1 VTREFALAGF
11 IAVGFAIASFYATDR
26 FGWFGYA
33 NLLLGSLSL
42 VVAAV
47 AGARRLR
54 RLGGA
59 ASHRVIARGL
69 CIILVA
75 LVAAVGSERLAARAK
90 IQFDW
95 TFEGAFEPSPAT
107 LKALRELPEEV
118 AATLYY
124 DPFDPR
130 VRRTRLLLTRIAE
143 EGPMSVRERILDDH
157 PEETDRFE
165 VGVSNTVVLRLGDRF
180 ETIERPTEGTIYE
193 ALYRLRSVEGG
204 TVTALRGEGE
214 GDLSRTNEL
223 GYAGLAA
230 AIATEGYDLRS
241 VATATMAE
249 VPEPTDV
256 LLVISPRRRLRNQ
269 AIAAIRRYLDRGGSL
284 VAFLEPGV
292 DSGIEELL
300 AEFGISSPDAV
311 VVDPD
316 ADRSDAPVAG
326 LNILA
331 YSYWHHPITRGLDR
345 NRMTYFAGARSF
357 ELRKPRIE
365 DELSKVVESSPYSW
379 LEEDVSV
386 LDRNAG
392 VLERDGR
399 EQSYHSLVV
408 SGRYRRGDRETRI
421 VALGDAD
428 LASNQHLRTLYNLD
442 LVLNAVHWAAENEPE
457 ITLRPKNRPTPVQF
471 PVPLTN
477 SLRTLY
483 GVGLL
488 VPELLLIAGGIIWLR
503 RRSA

>member
-1 VTREFALAGF
+1 MREFALAGF
-11 IAVGFAIASFYATDR
+11 IAVGFAIASFYATGR
-26 FGWFGYA
+26 FGWFGFA
-33 NLLLGSLSL
+33 NFLAGSLFL

-47 AGARRLR
+47 ASTRRLR
-54 RLGGA
+54 GVVGA
-59 ASHRVIARGL
+59 ASHRVIARGV

-75 LVAAVGSERLAARAK
+75 LVAAVGSERLAAHAK

-107 LKALRELPEEV
+107 VKALRELPEQIT
-118 AATLYY
+118 ATLYY

-157 PEETDRFE
+157 PDEADLFE
-165 VGVSNTVVLRLGDRF
+165 VGTSNTVVLRLGDRF

-193 ALYRLRSVEGG
+193 ALYRLRSAEGG

-214 GDLSRTNEL
+214 GDLSRTDKL
-223 GYAGLAA
+223 GFAGLAA
-230 AIATEGYDLRS
+230 ALATEGYDLRTAAS
-241 VATATMAE
+241 ATMTE
-249 VPEPTDV
+249 IPEATDV
-256 LLVISPRRRLRNQ
+256 LLAISPRRRLRNQ
-269 AIAAIRRYLDRGGSL
+269 AIEAIRRYLDRGGNL
-284 VAFLEPGV
+284 VALLEPGV
-292 DSGIEELL
+292 ESGIEELL

-316 ADRSDAPVAG
+316 ADRSDAPVSA

-331 YSYWHHPITRGLDR
+331 YSYWQHPITRGLDR

-357 ELRKPRIE
+357 ELRKPRVE
-365 DELSKVVESSPYSW
+365 DELSKVVDSSPYSW
-379 LEEDVSV
+379 IEEDVSV
-386 LDRNAG
+386 LDRSSG
-392 VLERDGR
+392 VLERNGR
-399 EQSYHSLVV
+399 EQSYRSLVV
-408 SGRYRRGDRETRI
+408 SGRYRRDGRETRI

-442 LVLNAVHWAAENEPE
+442 LVVNAVHWAAENEPE

-471 PVPLTN
+471 PVPLAN
-477 SLRTLY
+477 SLRMLY

-488 VPELLLIAGGIIWLR
+488 VPELLLIAGGILWLR

>member
-1 VTREFALAGF
+1 VRELALAGF
-11 IAVGFAIASFYATDR
+11 IAVAFAIASFYATDR

-33 NLLLGSLSL
+33 NLLLGSLAL
-42 VVAAV
+42 VIAAA

-54 RLGGA
+54 RVGGA

-75 LVAAVGSERLAARAK
+75 LVAAAGSERLAARAK

-107 LKALRELPEEV
+107 VKALRELPEEV

-130 VRRTRLLLTRIAE
+130 VRRTRLLLNRIAE
-143 EGPMSVRERILDDH
+143 EGPMRVRERILDDH
-157 PEETDRFE
+157 PDEADRFE
-165 VGVSNTVVLRLGDRF
+165 VGTSNTLVLRLGDRF
-180 ETIERPTEGTIYE
+180 ETVARPTEGTIYE
-193 ALYRLRSVEGG
+193 ALYHLRSVEGG
-204 TVTALRGEGE
+204 TITALRGEGE
-214 GDLSRTNEL
+214 GDLLRTSDV
-223 GYAGLAA
+223 GFAGLAA
-230 AIATEGYDLRS
+230 ALATEGYDLRN
-241 VATATMAE
+241 VATATMKE
-249 VPEPTDV
+249 VPDPTDV
-256 LLVISPRRRLRNQ
+256 MLVISARGRLRDE

-284 VAFLEPGV
+284 VALLEPGV

-300 AEFGISSPDAV
+300 SEFGISSPDAV
-311 VVDPD
+311 VVDP
-316 ADRSDAPVAG
+316 ASDRDDAPVNG
-326 LNILA
+326 VNIVA
-331 YSYWHHPITRGLDR
+331 YSYWDHPITRGLDR

-357 ELRKPRIE
+357 ELRKPRVE
-365 DELSKVVESSPYSW
+365 DEISKVVEASPYSW
-379 LEEDVSV
+379 LEQDVSV

-392 VLERDGR
+392 VPERNGR
-399 EQSYHSLVV
+399 EQSYHPLVV

-421 VALGDAD
+421 VAFGDAD
-428 LASNQHLRTLYNLD
+428 FAANQHLRTLYNLD
-442 LVLNAVHWAAENEPE
+442 LILNAVHWAAENEPE

-477 SLRTLY
+477 TLRTLY

-488 VPELLLIAGGIIWLR
+488 VPELLLIAGGIVWLR